1 MFLHNRGLTYKDI
14 LKYGIGYC
22 SEGLYGNRVIVP
34 SYDSDGQLNYF
45 VGRDF
50 YNSKMK
56 YKNPPIPKD
65 VIGFDLYINW
75 DEPIVLCEGV
85 FDAIAIKRNA
95 IPMFGKT
102 IPKKLFKKIIEKN
115 VKKVFLML
123 DEDAK
128 SDSIKITENLINFGI
143 DVIYIAMEDGDPSDL
158 GYERSLE
165 LIKSSRKI
173 TFKELI
179 GHKLNGKT
187 KRYME
192 I

>member
-14 LKYGIGYC
+14 LKYGLGYC

>member
-1 MFLHNRGLTYKDI
+1 
-14 LKYGIGYC
+14 
-22 SEGLYGNRVIVP
+22 
-34 SYDSDGQLNYF
+34 
-45 VGRDF
+45 
-50 YNSKMK
+50 MK
-56 YKNPPIPKD
+56 YKNTPIPKD

-165 LIKSSRKI
+165 LIKSSREI